1 MKKLLFILFCL
12 LSFNP
17 LFSQTLTELEQARLL
32 KEKGEINAAIDMYKE
47 FIKQNSQN
55 SELYLYL
62 SDCYF
67 LIGEDKEAEKYL
79 KKAEKISPND
89 YKIKTTL
96 YLLYE
101 QTGQN
106 NKKEKLL
113 KKLLSELKANNSD
126 ILSLGNEFI
135 VKRHWAEA
143 KMVFLKGR
151 ELIYD
156 NTAYTW
162 QLSNIFAQEGDY
174 ANIAKEYFLQLENNP
189 ATLKQIQSNLSGLFA
204 NNQDIAPI
212 VEKQWEAYWKKN
224 KNNPYFAQFGI
235 WLFNQ
240 TKQYNKS
247 FELAKLIDEK
257 FENGIGSTMLTFG
270 EDMLNSNNID
280 YALNASNYMLKKGKE
295 SPFYQ
300 KSKILSLSLTYK
312 QFLSKSL
319 KTEADLTSIE
329 NDFNEFF
336 KEFSYSKETFEIIL
350 QMGNFFAFYIN
361 KPQEAVDMLEEAI
374 NKGLSTNQKGEI
386 KLLLAKIY
394 NRYGDMWQ
402 ASLYCSQVEQDC
414 KNNYLADEAKLLK
427 AMFSYY
433 NNEIPWAL
441 SQFKALRSSTTKL
454 IANDAMSYSIL
465 IEENIDQDSTYN
477 GLKLFAYAEREIE
490 YNNLELAEAYLD
502 SINTSY
508 LYHPLFDEVLLLRA
522 KINISKK
529 DFNKAKEY
537 LNEIVKKY
545 PYDLTADDALYI
557 LSDIYL
563 NHLNEKALAKEIL
576 EKIILDYPNSIY
588 VIEARKTLNGL

>member
-189 ATLKQIQSNLSGLFA
+189 ATLKQIQANLSGLFA

-502 SINTSY
+502 SINTTY

-545 PYDLTADDALYI
+545 PYDLTADDALYM
-557 LSDIYL
+557 LSDIYI

>member
-189 ATLKQIQSNLSGLFA
+189 ATLKQIQANLSGLFA

-319 KTEADLTSIE
+319 KTEANLTSIE

-545 PYDLTADDALYI
+545 PYDLTADDALYM
-557 LSDIYL
+557 LSDIYI

>member
-189 ATLKQIQSNLSGLFA
+189 ATLKQIQANLSGLFA

-319 KTEADLTSIE
+319 KTEANLTSIE

-502 SINTSY
+502 SINTTY

-545 PYDLTADDALYI
+545 PYDLTADDALYM

-588 VIEARKTLNGL
+588 VIEARKALNGL

>member
-17 LFSQTLTELEQARLL
+17 LFSQTLTELDQARLL

-189 ATLKQIQSNLSGLFA
+189 ATLKQIQANLSGLFA

-502 SINTSY
+502 SINTTY

-545 PYDLTADDALYI
+545 PYDLTADDALYM
-557 LSDIYL
+557 LSDIYI

>member
-545 PYDLTADDALYI
+545 PYDLTADDALYM
-557 LSDIYL
+557 LSDIYI

>member
-1 MKKLLFILFCL
+1 MKKLFFILFCL
-12 LSFNP
+12 FSFTP
-17 LFSQTLTELEQARLL
+17 LFSQTLIELEQARAL

-47 FIKQNSQN
+47 FIKQNDKN
-55 SELYLYL
+55 IELYLYI

-67 LIGEDKEAEKYL
+67 LVGEDKEAEKYL
-79 KKAEKISPND
+79 KKAEKVLPND
-89 YKIKTTL
+89 YNIKVTL
-96 YLLYE
+96 YVLYE
-101 QTGQN
+101 QTNQN

-126 ILSLGNEFI
+126 VLALGNEFMTR
-135 VKRHWAEA
+135 RHWAEA

-162 QLSNIFAQEGDY
+162 QLSNIFMQEGDY
-174 ANIAKEYFLQLENNP
+174 SNIAKEYFTQLENNP
-189 ATLKQIQSNLSGLFA
+189 KTLKQIQTNISGLFA

-212 VEKQWEAYWKKN
+212 IEKEWTIYWKKN
-224 KNNPYFAQFGI
+224 KNNPYFAQLGI
-235 WLFNQ
+235 WLYNQ
-240 TKQYNKS
+240 TKQYDKS

-257 FENGIGSTMLTFG
+257 FEDNVGTTMLSFG

-280 YALNASNYMLKKGKE
+280 YALKSANYMLKKGKDA
-295 SPFYQ
+295 PFYQ
-300 KSKILSLSLTYK
+300 KSKILSLTLTYK
-312 QFLSKSL
+312 QFLSKLENSEKDFISL
-319 KTEADLTSIE
+319 ETEF
-329 NDFNEFF
+329 NNFFNEF
-336 KEFSYSKETFEIIL
+336 SCSKDAFEIML
-350 QMGNFFAFYIN
+350 QRAEFLAFYRD
-361 KPQEAVDMLEEAI
+361 KAQEAVDFLEQNI
-374 NKGLSTNQKGEI
+374 NKGFSTNQRGEI

-427 AMFSYY
+427 ARFSYY
-433 NNEIPWAL
+433 NSEIEWAL

-557 LSDIYL
+557 LSEIYL

-588 VIEARKTLNGL
+588 VIEARKNLNGL

>member
-189 ATLKQIQSNLSGLFA
+189 ATLKQIQANLSGLFA

-224 KNNPYFAQFGI
+224 KNNPYFALSGI

-300 KSKILSLSLTYK
+300 KSKILFLSLTYK

-319 KTEADLTSIE
+319 KTESDLTSIE

-502 SINTSY
+502 SINTTY

-545 PYDLTADDALYI
+545 PYDLTADDALYM
-557 LSDIYL
+557 LSDIYI

>member
-189 ATLKQIQSNLSGLFA
+189 ATLKQIQANLSGLFA

-300 KSKILSLSLTYK
+300 KSKILSLYLTYK

-361 KPQEAVDMLEEAI
+361 KPQEAVNMLEEAI

-502 SINTSY
+502 SINTTY

-545 PYDLTADDALYI
+545 PYDLTADDALYM
-557 LSDIYL
+557 LSDIYI

>member
-189 ATLKQIQSNLSGLFA
+189 ATLKQIQANLSGLFA

-545 PYDLTADDALYI
+545 PYDLTADDALYM
-557 LSDIYL
+557 LSDIYI

>member
-1 MKKLLFILFCL
+1 MKKLFFILFCL
-12 LSFNP
+12 FSFTP
-17 LFSQTLTELEQARLL
+17 LFSQTLIELERARAL

-47 FIKQNSQN
+47 FIKQSEKNT
-55 SELYLYL
+55 ELYLAI

-67 LIGEDKEAEKYL
+67 LVGEDKEAEKYL
-79 KKAEKISPND
+79 KKAEKVLPND
-89 YKIKTTL
+89 YNIKVTL
-96 YLLYE
+96 YVLYE
-101 QTGQN
+101 QTNQN

-126 ILSLGNEFI
+126 VLALGNEFMTR
-135 VKRHWAEA
+135 RHWAEA

-162 QLSNIFAQEGDY
+162 QLSNIFMQEGDY
-174 ANIAKEYFLQLENNP
+174 SNIAKEYFTQLENNP
-189 ATLKQIQSNLSGLFA
+189 KTLKQIQTNISGLFA

-212 VEKQWEAYWKKN
+212 IEKEWTIYWKKN
-224 KNNPYFAQFGI
+224 KSNPYFAQLGI
-235 WLFNQ
+235 WLYNQ
-240 TKQYNKS
+240 TKQYDKS

-257 FENGIGSTMLTFG
+257 FEDNVGTTMLSFG

-280 YALNASNYMLKKGKE
+280 YALKSANYMLKKGKDA
-295 SPFYQ
+295 PFYQ
-300 KSKILSLSLTYK
+300 KSKILSLTLTYK
-312 QFLSKSL
+312 QFLSKLEKSEKDFISL
-319 KTEADLTSIE
+319 ETEF
-329 NDFNEFF
+329 NNFFNEF
-336 KEFSYSKETFEIIL
+336 SCSKDAFEIML
-350 QMGNFFAFYIN
+350 QRAEFLAFYRD
-361 KPQEAVDMLEEAI
+361 KAQEAVDFLEQNI
-374 NKGLSTNQKGEI
+374 NKGFSTNQRGEI

-427 AMFSYY
+427 ARFSYY
-433 NNEIPWAL
+433 NSEIEWAL

>member
-32 KEKGEINAAIDMYKE
+32 KEKGNINAAIDMYKE

-189 ATLKQIQSNLSGLFA
+189 ATLKQIQANLSGLFA

>member
-1 MKKLLFILFCL
+1 MKRLLFILFYL
-12 LSFNP
+12 FSFIS
-17 LFSQTLTELEQARLL
+17 LFSQTPIELEQARVL
-32 KEKGEINAAIDMYKE
+32 KEKGELDVAIDMYKE
-47 FIKQNSQN
+47 FIKQNEQN
-55 SELYLYL
+55 IELYLAI

-79 KKAEKISPND
+79 KKAEKVAPND
-89 YKIKTTL
+89 YNIKVTL
-96 YLLYE
+96 YTLYE
-101 QTGQN
+101 QSNQK

-126 ILSLGNEFI
+126 VLALGNEFMTR
-135 VKRHWAEA
+135 RHWAEA

-156 NTAYTW
+156 KTAYTW
-162 QLSNIFAQEGDY
+162 QLSNIFMQEGDY
-174 ANIAKEYFLQLENNP
+174 SNIAKEYFTQLEINP
-189 ATLKQIQSNLSGLFA
+189 KALKQIQTNLSGLFA
-204 NNQDIAPI
+204 NNQDITPI
-212 VEKQWEAYWKKN
+212 IEKEWVIYWKKN
-224 KNNPYFAQFGI
+224 KNNPYFAQLGI
-235 WLFNQ
+235 WLYNQ
-240 TKQYNKS
+240 IKQYDKS

-257 FENGIGSTMLTFG
+257 FEDNVGVTMLSFG

-280 YALNASNYMLKKGKE
+280 YALKSANYMLKKGNDA
-295 SPFYQ
+295 PFYQ
-300 KSKILSLSLTYK
+300 KSKILSLTLTYK
-312 QFLSKSL
+312 QFLSKKEKSEKDFISL
-319 KTEADLTSIE
+319 ED
-329 NDFNEFF
+329 DFDNFF
-336 KEFSYSKETFEIIL
+336 KEFSCSKDAFDVML
-350 QMGNFFAFYIN
+350 QRTEFLAFYRN
-361 KPQEAVDMLEEAI
+361 KAQEAVDFLEQNI
-374 NKGLSTNQKGEI
+374 NKGFSINQRGEM

-427 AMFSYY
+427 ARFSYF
-433 NNEIPWAL
+433 NNEIEWSL

-465 IEENIDQDSTYN
+465 IEENIDQDSSYN
-477 GLKLFAYAEREIE
+477 GLKLFANAEREIE
-490 YNNLELAEAYLD
+490 YNNLSSAKAYLD

-522 KINISKK
+522 KIGILEN
-529 DFNKAKEY
+529 DVNKAKEY
-537 LNEIVKKY
+537 LDELIKKY
-545 PYDLTADDALYI
+545 PYDITADDALFM

-563 NHLNEKALAKEIL
+563 NHLNETALAKDIL